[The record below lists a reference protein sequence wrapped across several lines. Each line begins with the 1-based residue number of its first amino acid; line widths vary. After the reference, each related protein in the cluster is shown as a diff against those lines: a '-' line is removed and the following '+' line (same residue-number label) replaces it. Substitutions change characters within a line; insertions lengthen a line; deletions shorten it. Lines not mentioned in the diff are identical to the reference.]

1 MDAVIRTSP
10 SRPLRRADEHA
21 LFRRYRETRDRAAR
35 AALVER
41 FLPLARHLARRY
53 PSAGE
58 RDDVMQVACLG
69 LVKAVDRFDPERGI
83 AFSSFATPTILGE
96 IKRYFRDC
104 GWSVHVP
111 RELQDR
117 KHRADA
123 AAENLTAAL
132 GRAPTANELAADL
145 DLSVEDVMEALATAT
160 AHRPV
165 PLDKPSGERESAAV
179 PFAASEDEGYAR
191 ADDAAVV
198 DSLLRLLGERERAVV
213 VLRFRYDLL
222 QREIAA
228 LLGISQ
234 MQVSR
239 ILTAAIAQLARHVE
253 ESPA

>member
-1 MDAVIRTSP
+1 MDAPIRTSSP
-10 SRPLRRADEHA
+10 RALQRADEHA
-21 LFRRYRETRDRAAR
+21 LFRRYRKTRDRTVR

-41 FLPLARHLARRY
+41 YLPLARHLARRY

-58 RDDVMQVACLG
+58 REDVVQVASLG
-69 LVKAVDRFDPERGI
+69 LLKAVDRFDPERGI

-123 AAENLTAAL
+123 AAHALTSAL
-132 GRAPTANELAADL
+132 GRAPTPGELAAEL
-145 DLSVEDVMEALATAT
+145 GVGVEDVLEALATAT

-165 PLDKPSGERESAAV
+165 PLDKASSDAESAPAPRV
-179 PFAASEDEGYAR
+179 ATEDDGFAR
-191 ADDAAVV
+191 TDDALVV
-198 DSLLRLLGERERAVV
+198 ESLLRLLGARERAIV

-239 ILTAAIAQLARHVE
+239 VLTAAIAQLAHHAE
-253 ESPA
+253 EAAA